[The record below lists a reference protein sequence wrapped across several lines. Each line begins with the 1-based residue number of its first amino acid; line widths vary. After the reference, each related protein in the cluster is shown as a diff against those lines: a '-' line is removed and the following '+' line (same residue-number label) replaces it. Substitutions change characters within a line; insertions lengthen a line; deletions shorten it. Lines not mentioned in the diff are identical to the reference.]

1 MQDLQFPVDA
11 ALPRKAVVVPEIRL
25 MRTVEGRSA
34 IGPSEVDTR
43 PYSTEHTAGSTNTY
57 DAMAVHILIEKQG
70 NEDLEAKRA
79 TPAQTLAESIL
90 APIVRAV

>member
-1 MQDLQFPVDA
+1 M
-11 ALPRKAVVVPEIRL
+11 
-25 MRTVEGRSA
+25 
-34 IGPSEVDTR
+34 EVDTR
-43 PYSTEHTAGSTNTY
+43 PCSAENTAVSTNTY
-57 DAMAVHILIEKQG
+57 DAMVVHIPMQKQG